1 MTASAV
7 LDGFTITG
15 GNADG
20 LSASNQD
27 RGGGMWVNAGAP
39 TVSHCIFTSNSASEK
54 GGGIRVTNGSPVIDG
69 CTFISNS
76 GGAGGG
82 GIGAG
87 SGSAFTVKNTVF
99 RGNSTV
105 STGGA
110 GLEAAS
116 GVTAVNCV
124 FQNNSGNGL
133 LYIIGGTVI
142 NSSFTGNSSFGV
154 AFDQDGTVSNSILW
168 ADAID
173 EVFIGFGTISVTYSD
188 VGGSGFS
195 GPGNISANP
204 LFVNPA
210 GNDLRLGSG
219 SSAIDSG
226 NNAAVPG
233 GITIDI
239 AGLPRFFDDL
249 AVADTGSGT
258 PPIVDMGA
266 YERIPL
272 SVSAPVSQTICAGP
286 VVSFSVTASGQAP
299 LTYRWR
305 KNGMNLADGGAIS
318 GSTTATLTINPTATA
333 DSGSYDVVVTD
344 SLTQTLTSSA
354 AALTVKAV
362 PSPPA
367 AANNGPICAG
377 QTLQLTASTVSGAS
391 YSWTGPGGFT
401 SNQQNPQVL
410 SAPTSASGTYSV
422 TATVNGCFS
431 SPATTDVV
439 VWAPPSAAI
448 TAASSVCPISSG
460 NVASVP
466 SAGAGAVYFWGITNG
481 AITSGAGTSSIA
493 FTAGSSSVQLSVTV
507 TDGNGCSASGSKGV
521 SIASGP
527 ECGKNFY
534 TLAPCRLIDTR
545 NPNGPLGGPALAA
558 GASRTFTISNHCGI
572 PAVATSVSV
581 NVTITGP
588 TASGHLTFNPAGM
601 PPPLASTINYS
612 VGQTRANNA
621 ILVLGLAGDF
631 VVSCAQGAGTVDF
644 ILDVNGYFP

>member
-1 MTASAV
+1 VVTADATVTASAV

-27 RGGGMWVNAGAP
+27 RGGGMWVNFGAP

-82 GIGAG
+82 GIGTG

-124 FQNNSGNGL
+124 FQSNSGNGL
-133 LYIIGGTVI
+133 LYIVGGTVI
-142 NSSFTGNSSFGV
+142 NSSFTGNSSYGV

-233 GITIDI
+233 GITADI
-239 AGLPRFFDDL
+239 AGLPRFFDDP

-266 YERIPL
+266 YERVPPPPTNTPTITPTRTPT
-272 SVSAPVSQTICAGP
+272 STPTPTPTPTPTNTPTNTPSQTP
-286 VVSFSVTASGQAP
+286 TS
-299 LTYRWR
+299 
-305 KNGMNLADGGAIS
+305 
-318 GSTTATLTINPTATA
+318 TLTNSPTATSTNTPTRTPTNTPSNTA
-333 DSGSYDVVVTD
+333 TPTPTNTPTVTP
-344 SLTQTLTSSA
+344 T
-354 AALTVKAV
+354 
-362 PSPPA
+362 
-367 AANNGPICAG
+367 
-377 QTLQLTASTVSGAS
+377 
-391 YSWTGPGGFT
+391 FT
-401 SNQQNPQVL
+401 STPTPTNPPGATNFFTVL
-410 SAPTSASGTYSV
+410 
-422 TATVNGCFS
+422 
-431 SPATTDVV
+431 
-439 VWAPPSAAI
+439 
-448 TAASSVCPISSG
+448 
-460 NVASVP
+460 
-466 SAGAGAVYFWGITNG
+466 
-481 AITSGAGTSSIA
+481 
-493 FTAGSSSVQLSVTV
+493 
-507 TDGNGCSASGSKGV
+507 
-521 SIASGP
+521 
-527 ECGKNFY
+527 
-534 TLAPCRLIDTR
+534 PCRVIDTR
-545 NPNGPLGGPALAA
+545 NPIGPLGGPALVGGSA
-558 GASRTFTISNHCGI
+558 RTFAISNQCGI
-572 PAVATSVSV
+572 PVGATSVSV
-581 NVTITGP
+581 NLTITGP
-588 TASGHLTFNPAGM
+588 TAQGYLTLNPAGI
-601 PPPLASTINYS
+601 PPPLVSAINYRA
-612 VGQTRANNA
+612 GQTRANNA
-621 ILVLGLAGDF
+621 ILVLGQAGDF
-631 VVSCAQGAGTVDF
+631 VVSCGQATGTVNF
-644 ILDVNGYFP
+644 ILDVDGYFQ

>member
-1 MTASAV
+1 VNAAATGGNDGTSWANAYTSLPSALTAANSGDEIWVASGTYRPTTTTNRSVSFALKNGVGVYGGFLGTETSRSQRDPAANVTILSGDIGTPGTSSDNSYHVVTADSTVTASAV

-27 RGGGMWVNAGAP
+27 RGGGMWVNSGAP

-82 GIGAG
+82 GIGTG

-105 STGGA
+105 SSGGA

-133 LYIIGGTVI
+133 LYITGGTVI
-142 NSSFTGNSSFGV
+142 NSSFTGNSSYGV
-154 AFDQDGTVSNSILW
+154 AFNQDGTVSNSILW

-233 GITIDI
+233 GITTDI
-239 AGLPRFFDDL
+239 AGLPRFFDDP
-249 AVADTGSGT
+249 AVTDTGLGT

-266 YERIPL
+266 YERVPPPPTNTPTITPTRT
-272 SVSAPVSQTICAGP
+272 PTNTPTPTPTNTPTNTPSQTP
-286 VVSFSVTASGQAP
+286 TS
-299 LTYRWR
+299 
-305 KNGMNLADGGAIS
+305 
-318 GSTTATLTINPTATA
+318 TLTNSPTAT
-333 DSGSYDVVVTD
+333 STSTPTRTPTNTP
-344 SLTQTLTSSA
+344 SNTTTLT
-354 AALTVKAV
+354 
-362 PSPPA
+362 
-367 AANNGPICAG
+367 
-377 QTLQLTASTVSGAS
+377 
-391 YSWTGPGGFT
+391 
-401 SNQQNPQVL
+401 
-410 SAPTSASGTYSV
+410 PTNT
-422 TATVNGCFS
+422 
-431 SPATTDVV
+431 P
-439 VWAPPSAAI
+439 
-448 TAASSVCPISSG
+448 
-460 NVASVP
+460 
-466 SAGAGAVYFWGITNG
+466 
-481 AITSGAGTSSIA
+481 
-493 FTAGSSSVQLSVTV
+493 TV
-507 TDGNGCSASGSKGV
+507 TPTVTSTPTPTNPPGAT
-521 SIASGP
+521 
-527 ECGKNFY
+527 NFF
-534 TLAPCRLIDTR
+534 TVLPCRVIDTR
-545 NPNGPLGGPALAA
+545 NPNGPLGGPALAG
-558 GASRTFTISNHCGI
+558 GASRTFTISNQCGI
-572 PAVATSVSV
+572 PAGATAVSA

-588 TASGHLTFNPAGM
+588 TAQGYLVFNPAGG
-601 PPPLASTINYS
+601 PPPPVSTINYGA
-612 VGQTRANNA
+612 GQTRANNA
-621 ILVLGLAGDF
+621 ILLLGAAGDV
-631 VVSCAQGAGTVDF
+631 VVSCGQATGTVNLIF
-644 ILDVNGYFP
+644 DVNGYFP